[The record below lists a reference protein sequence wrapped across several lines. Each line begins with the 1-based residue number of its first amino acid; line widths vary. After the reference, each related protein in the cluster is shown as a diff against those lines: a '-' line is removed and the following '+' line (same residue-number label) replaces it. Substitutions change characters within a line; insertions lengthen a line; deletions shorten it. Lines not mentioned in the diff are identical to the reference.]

1 MRVAFVSQWF
11 PPENGAV
18 VPWNIA
24 TGLAQLGHE
33 VDVLTAFPNYPSGVI
48 QDGWKQRP
56 YTRERIL
63 PNVTVHRSPVYPSH
77 DANPVRRMATYLSH
91 AMSATT
97 MSANRIPRPDVW
109 LIYSSPATAALPAQ
123 LARPG
128 RRAPTC
134 LLIQD
139 LWPDSVSGSDMVD
152 GAAAR
157 LTQKGLTTYVNASY
171 RQAARIGVISPGMTR
186 MLRDRGVP
194 GEKIEWTPNWMP
206 DETAPAMVARSML
219 RLPEQGRLF
228 LYAGNLGGL
237 QGLDGLVD
245 AFEKVP
251 EATLVLMGDGI
262 ERIELERR
270 AARIPNVHVLPAVDQ
285 SSVAEYLAAADVL
298 VVSLKDTALLR
309 VTMPSK
315 MQVSLRAGRPVLV
328 HAAGDAAEL
337 VLAAGAGAAAAP
349 GDAAATNAAIS
360 RLTTATNSQLAAMG
374 TAARTCYEKNFTPEV
389 GARRLETMLV
399 NAQKDGRP

>member
-1 MRVAFVSQWF
+1 
-11 PPENGAV
+11 
-18 VPWNIA
+18 
-24 TGLAQLGHE
+24 
-33 VDVLTAFPNYPSGVI
+33 
-48 QDGWKQRP
+48 
-56 YTRERIL
+56 
-63 PNVTVHRSPVYPSH
+63 
-77 DANPVRRMATYLSH
+77 
-91 AMSATT
+91 
-97 MSANRIPRPDVW
+97 
-109 LIYSSPATAALPAQ
+109 
-123 LARPG
+123 
-128 RRAPTC
+128 
-134 LLIQD
+134 
-139 LWPDSVSGSDMVD
+139 
-152 GAAAR
+152 
-157 LTQKGLTTYVNASY
+157 
-171 RQAARIGVISPGMTR
+171 
-186 MLRDRGVP
+186 
-194 GEKIEWTPNWMP
+194 
-206 DETAPAMVARSML
+206 ML